1 MLDFEQD
8 YWINNYNK
16 ILGCDEVGRG
26 CCAGPLVV
34 AAVIFPPFYQ
44 NQLINDS
51 KKMSDLKRR
60 ELVNI
65 IKKDALEFKYFVVDS
80 KLVDNLNPKKASIY
94 AMQEVIKKFNN
105 LPDLVLTDFEK
116 IDLNIKQINLVKGD
130 QKSISIAAASILAK
144 VFRDDYMIDIAKKFP
159 DYGFEKHKGYCTKE
173 HQNAMEKYGVIE
185 EHRISY
191 KNVKH
196 ILENKN

>member
-173 HQNAMEKYGVIE
+173 HQNAMEKYGVIA